1 MTFSIAARCPKT
13 GMFGIAVASSSPAV
27 AARCAHA
34 RAGAGAVGS
43 QNVTDPRLGMLGLD
57 LLETGSSATDA
68 LAALL
73 RHGGDMIAWRQLIL
87 VDSQGHTAVFSG
99 ARTLGTHASSQ
110 GPGVVAAGNLLAN
123 SLVPERMRDAFLAS
137 ENAAFGERLVRS
149 MRAGLDAG
157 GEVGPIKS
165 IGLKVVR
172 ELAWPIADLRV
183 DWDETDPIGELERLW
198 ALWQP
203 QMDDYVR
210 RALDPARAPS
220 FGVPGER

>member
-57 LLETGSSATDA
+57 LLEAGSSAADA

-73 RHGGDMIAWRQLIL
+73 RDGGDMIAWRQLIL
-87 VDSQGHTAVFSG
+87 VDSQGRTAVFSG
-99 ARTLGTHASSQ
+99 TGTLGSHASSQ

-123 SLVPERMRDAFLAS
+123 SMVPERMRDAFLAS
-137 ENAAFGERLVRS
+137 ERAAFGERLVRS
-149 MRAGLDAG
+149 MRAGLDTG

-165 IGLKVVR
+165 IGLKIVR
-172 ELAWPIADLRV
+172 EVAWPIADLRV
-183 DWDETDPIGELERLW
+183 DWHETDPVGELERLW

-203 QMDDYVR
+203 QMDDYVT